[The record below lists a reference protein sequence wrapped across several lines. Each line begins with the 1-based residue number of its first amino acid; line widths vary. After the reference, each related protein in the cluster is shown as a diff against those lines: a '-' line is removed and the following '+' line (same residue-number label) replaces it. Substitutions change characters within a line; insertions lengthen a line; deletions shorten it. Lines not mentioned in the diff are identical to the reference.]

1 MSFSRFYNSLKS
13 RTPEGLDDMRVIVQ
27 AVINDREQY
36 KRVLEARGDEAQQCL
51 DALQV
56 LAETPETNRDPRLRS
71 SILRMMLHLSKRS
84 GLCPNCLN
92 IKNVKKVGEHPVGGG
107 GFGDVWKG
115 KIDNEVVCLKMVK
128 VYQMSDV
135 QKLVKEYMREA
146 IVWQQ
151 LHHPNLLPF
160 MGLYYLDKAQE
171 QLCLVSP
178 WMDRGNLVRYLKD
191 TPREAVDHQ
200 ALACDVASGLA
211 HLHSMKIVHGDLKG
225 VNVLMTPEE
234 RACIT
239 DFGLS
244 RVADT
249 HSLRLSTTTGQAGGT
264 TRWLAPE
271 LLQSD
276 PPSSVS
282 TSTDMYAYACVCYE
296 IFTGGNMPF
305 QELAEGAVMVAVV
318 LNKKH
323 PSRPSGVGELR
334 DEMWD
339 IMIACWNH
347 NARDRPAAK
356 NVCSAIGGSS
366 SRKTGLLISSYPAPK
381 WDAHL
386 LAHVRKNVKYPLVD
400 TTAVM
405 RSLRKGL
412 PPGSFPADDQT
423 YVVVSKTED
432 ARIQPLPPPSGFR
445 GKQKR
450 SSNAAPGM
458 LSLPV
463 PTPYHHRSQSD
474 GNLPG
479 GNLDYSAESS
489 TPGASPRIE
498 ITPPSGA
505 KNQPRRDDRRRSQ
518 QIIFT
523 SPPPGPST
531 PTPPSVVVIL
541 PPKRSSKKKSRPRSL
556 DPNVAISLPL
566 ISSSSNYRHPIP
578 TLLQRPIVPADAWMY
593 GLPPGTPQGFV
604 PPHIPSPVMSQQA
617 PYIHPAY
624 LQQQAPDSPQSM
636 KSMELG
642 DTFHRPESQPR
653 HTAPFIPPARPQQQT
668 IAVKEPEHS
677 RSRRV
682 SAPPPGTDIEAWRQ
696 SLNRG

>member
-1 MSFSRFYNSLKS
+1 MNFSRLYSSLKS
-13 RTPEGLDDMRVIVQ
+13 RSPEGLDDVRVIVQ

-56 LAETPETNRDPRLRS
+56 LAESDNVDFKLRS

-92 IKNVKKVGEHPVGGG
+92 IKNVKRVGDYPVGGG

-115 KIDNEVVCLKMVK
+115 KIDDQVVCLKMVK
-128 VYQMSDV
+128 VYLVSDV
-135 QKLVKEYMREA
+135 QKLLQEYMREA

-160 MGLYYLDKAQE
+160 MGLYYLDKARE

-200 ALACDVASGLA
+200 ALAYDVASGLA

-249 HSLRLSTTTGQAGGT
+249 HSLRLSSTTRQASGT

-276 PPSSVS
+276 PPSSIS
-282 TSTDMYAYACVCYE
+282 MSSDMYAYACVCYE

-305 QELAEGAVMVAVV
+305 QELSEGAVLVAVV

-323 PSRPSGVGELR
+323 PSRPSGTSELR
-334 DEMWD
+334 DKMWD
-339 IMIACWNH
+339 IMVACWNH
-347 NARDRPAAK
+347 KAQDRPTAK
-356 NVCSAIGGSS
+356 NVCSVMSGFN
-366 SRKTGLLISSYPAPK
+366 SRKTQRLIRSYPTPE
-381 WDAHL
+381 WDARL
-386 LAHVRKNVKYPLVD
+386 LTHVRKNVKYPLVD
-400 TTAVM
+400 TAAVI
-405 RSLRKGL
+405 RSLQKGL

-423 YVVVSKTED
+423 FVVVSRTEG
-432 ARIQPLPPPSGFR
+432 ARIQPMPPSSGFQ

-450 SSNAAPGM
+450 SPNAAPSM
-458 LSLPV
+458 LSPLV
-463 PTPYHHRSQSD
+463 PTPYYHRPHSD

-479 GNLDYSAESS
+479 GNFDYSLGS
-489 TPGASPRIE
+489 GAPDASLHIK
-498 ITPPSGA
+498 ITPPPGA
-505 KNQPRRDDRRRSQ
+505 KKESRRDDPQTPQ
-518 QIIFT
+518 QIVFT
-523 SPPPGPST
+523 TPPLGSST
-531 PTPPSVVVIL
+531 STPPSVAAML
-541 PPKRSSKKKSRPRSL
+541 PEDRRSKKRRPQSSNH
-556 DPNVAISLPL
+556 DTAIPLPL
-566 ISSSSNYRHPIP
+566 IPHSSNHRNPFSVP
-578 TLLQRPIVPADAWMY
+578 LQRPIVPAHAWMY
-593 GLPPGTPQGFV
+593 DPHPPPLERPF
-604 PPHIPSPVMSQQA
+604 PIIPPVMPQQQA
-617 PYIHPAY
+617 PYIRPAY
-624 LQQQAPDSPQSM
+624 LQQPALHPPHLM
-636 KSMELG
+636 IPMELE
-642 DTFHRPESQPR
+642 DTYHQPQSQPR
-653 HTAPFIPPARPQQQT
+653 GQATFVPPAGPQQQT
-668 IAVKEPEHS
+668 ITVKEPE
-677 RSRRV
+677 RSQWRRM
-682 SAPPPGTDIEAWRQ
+682 SAPPPGIDIEAWRQ
-696 SLNRG
+696 NLRP

>member
-1 MSFSRFYNSLKS
+1 MNFSRIYSSLKS
-13 RTPEGLDDMRVIVQ
+13 RTPEGLDDVRVIVQ

-56 LAETPETNRDPRLRS
+56 LAESDNVDFKLRS

-92 IKNVKKVGEHPVGGG
+92 IKNVKRVGDYPVGGG

-115 KIDNEVVCLKMVK
+115 KIDDQVVCLKMVK
-128 VYQMSDV
+128 VYLVSDV
-135 QKLVKEYMREA
+135 QKLLQEYMREA

-160 MGLYYLDKAQE
+160 MGLYYLDKARE

-200 ALACDVASGLA
+200 ALAYDVASGLA

-249 HSLRLSTTTGQAGGT
+249 HSLRLSSTTRQASGT

-276 PPSSVS
+276 PPSSVLMS
-282 TSTDMYAYACVCYE
+282 SDMYAYACVCYE

-305 QELAEGAVMVAVV
+305 RELSEGAVLVAVV

-323 PSRPSGVGELR
+323 PSRPSGASELR
-334 DEMWD
+334 DKMWD
-339 IMIACWNH
+339 IMVACWNH
-347 NARDRPAAK
+347 KAQDRPTAK
-356 NVCSAIGGSS
+356 NVCSVIGGFN
-366 SRKTGLLISSYPAPK
+366 SRKTQRLIRSYPTPE
-381 WDAHL
+381 WDARL
-386 LAHVRKNVKYPLVD
+386 LTHVRKNVKFPLVD
-400 TTAVM
+400 TSAVI
-405 RSLRKGL
+405 RSLQKGL

-423 YVVVSKTED
+423 YVVVSRTEG
-432 ARIQPLPPPSGFR
+432 ARIQRMPPSSGFQ

-450 SSNAAPGM
+450 SSNAAPSM
-458 LSLPV
+458 LSPPV
-463 PTPYHHRSQSD
+463 PTPYHLRSQSD

-479 GNLDYSAESS
+479 GNLNHFSES
-489 TPGASPRIE
+489 GAPDASLHIK
-498 ITPPSGA
+498 ITPPGA
-505 KNQPRRDDRRRSQ
+505 DKKSRRDDPQRPQ

-523 SPPPGPST
+523 PPPLGSST
-531 PTPPSVVVIL
+531 PRPPSVVVML
-541 PPKRSSKKKSRPRSL
+541 PEDRHSKKKKRPQSL
-556 DPNVAISLPL
+556 DLDTAIPLPV
-566 ISSSSNYRHPIP
+566 P
-578 TLLQRPIVPADAWMY
+578 LQRPIVSPGAWVY
-593 GLPPGTPQGFV
+593 DL
-604 PPHIPSPVMSQQA
+604 HLPSPEPRVSIIPPVISQQQGT
-617 PYIHPAY
+617 YIPPAY
-624 LQQQAPDSPQSM
+624 LQQPALHPPHLMIPMEPGDTYHQPQS
-636 KSMELG
+636 
-642 DTFHRPESQPR
+642 QPQR
-653 HTAPFIPPARPQQQT
+653 KATSVPPARPQQHA
-668 IAVKEPEHS
+668 IAVKEPEIS

-682 SAPPPGTDIEAWRQ
+682 SAPPPGIDIEAWRQ
-696 SLNRG
+696 SLRP